1 MVRKGSR
8 LWRGT
13 VLDARGHLMG
23 RLASVVAKQLLRG
36 EKVCVVRCE
45 SLNVSG
51 SFIRNKIK
59 FLRFLRYTMIS
70 NPKRGI
76 KHHRSPARM
85 FWRVVRGM
93 LPYRK
98 PHGKQ
103 ALYNLKVFEG
113 VPPPWDKK
121 KRFCCPL
128 ALRHLRLAHGRD
140 YCVLGDVSSEV
151 GWKHKA
157 LLEELETKRKE
168 RSAKYYKKKLQLMKL
183 RKLAVHEV
191 NLLVPQLKL
200 GDPNIKIGNLKTCG
214 KTIAPTP
221 KREKKVKKT
230 PEEKAKK
237 LEKKKEEK
245 KKPEAKKAEK
255 KAEAKK
261 PEGKKAEA
269 KKPEGKKGKP
279 KA

>member
-13 VLDARGHLMG
+13 IIDAHGHLMG

-45 SLNVSG
+45 RLNVSG

-140 YCVLGDVSSEV
+140 YCVLGDVASEV

-157 LLEELETKRKE
+157 VLEELETKRKE
-168 RSAKYYKKKLQLMKL
+168 RSEKYYKKKLQLLKL

-191 NLLVPQLKL
+191 NQLVPKLKL

-214 KTIAPTP
+214 TKIAPTP

-237 LEKKKEEK
+237 AEKKKKEEK
-245 KKPEAKKAEK
+245 KKPQAKKGEAKKT
-255 KAEAKK
+255 EAKK
-261 PEGKKAEA
+261 PEA
-269 KKPEGKKGKP
+269 KKGKQ